1 MPKRRPDSCQSV
13 RIELQQSER
22 DILEMY
28 AASAAYK
35 NITTGTGNLF
45 SGLVT
50 PLTTCTLAG
59 AATAAMIIETILFT
73 QDKGLFHGLFGFGE
87 KIGTW
92 TWDLKSAAQKN
103 YQDAKNHVTNTGFEN
118 TNYQHTEEIDK
129 RQAEVTAKQYQIE
142 YVWSDQVEEWRDG
155 IRYWGAWVNP
165 KTGEIVSWDRSID
178 PNRGSDI

>member
-1 MPKRRPDSCQSV
+1 MPKRKPDSCQSV

-22 DILEMY
+22 EILEMY

-45 SGLVT
+45 ASLVT
-50 PLTTCTLAG
+50 PLTTCTIAG

-73 QDKGLFHGLFGFGE
+73 QDKGLLHGLFGVGE

-92 TWDLKSAAQKN
+92 TWDLKTEAQKN
-103 YQDAKNHVTNTGFEN
+103 YQNAKAHVTDSVPSQ
-118 TNYQHTEEIDK
+118 QHTDEIDK
-129 RQAEVTAKQYQIE
+129 RQAEVTAKTYQIE
-142 YVWSDQVEEWRDG
+142 YVWSNQAHRWENG
-155 IRYWGAWVNP
+155 IKMWGAWINP

-178 PNRGSDI
+178 PNRKSDI